1 MDLNGILQ
9 VIDNSR
15 LVHPDKNK
23 SEETSLGSTEAF
35 MELLEK
41 SCQEP
46 EKFWSDVAKEL
57 VWYEPWTE
65 TISGSLPDFK
75 FFVNGISNPCVN
87 LLDRHIENGAGNRC
101 ALIWEGENGDTG
113 FYTYNML
120 LAEVNRFANVLKDF
134 GVKKGD
140 GVAIFLPN
148 LAEAFI
154 AVLACFRIGAVYN
167 AIFSGFSEKSLEDRL
182 VQFEPKVLVTAD
194 ATQRRGKIIALKT
207 KADKVVP
214 NIASLHGVIVVDRL
228 HTDIPMTENRDYYWH
243 ELRRTASINC
253 EPERIEA
260 NEPGIVFYT
269 SGTTGKPK
277 GVVHSG
283 IAFVLQNYIYG
294 KYHMDHHE
302 DDVFWCS
309 ADIGWLTMHIWG
321 IAGALANGVTTI
333 VYEGAPDY
341 PAKGR
346 FYEMIEKYRINK
358 LFTAPTALRM
368 LKSMGEAELSKYDLS
383 SLDVISLV
391 GEPFDPETWNWTYKV
406 LGKERICVNNT
417 WGQTE
422 TAGTPLAGAAWL
434 TPMKPGS
441 AGLQFLGAD
450 MDVVDEAGNSLP
462 PNTLGNLVIR
472 SPFPMLCRTLW
483 KEPERY
489 YNSYY
494 SQVDGSYFASDL
506 AIKDEDGHF
515 WVVGRSDD
523 AINVAGHR
531 LSTMEMESCVLEV
544 KGISEAAVIGVP
556 DKIKGEVPLVFIRL
570 ADGHKADDKIKES
583 VRNSIV
589 TQIGKIAQPGDIII
603 AETLPKTV
611 SGKIMRRL
619 LKEVVTSGTV
629 AGDVTGLEDPSTVK
643 HIQEITNKKTTLHG

>member
-1 MDLNGILQ
+1 
-9 VIDNSR
+9 
-15 LVHPDKNK
+15 
-23 SEETSLGSTEAF
+23 
-35 MELLEK
+35 
-41 SCQEP
+41 
-46 EKFWSDVAKEL
+46 
-57 VWYEPWTE
+57 
-65 TISGSLPDFK
+65 
-75 FFVNGISNPCVN
+75 
-87 LLDRHIENGAGNRC
+87 
-101 ALIWEGENGDTG
+101 
-113 FYTYNML
+113 ML
-120 LAEVNRFANVLKDF
+120 
-134 GVKKGD
+134 KKGD

-368 LKSMGEAELSKYDLS
+368 LKKY
-383 SLDVISLV
+383 
-391 GEPFDPETWNWTYKV
+391 
-406 LGKERICVNNT
+406 
-417 WGQTE
+417 
-422 TAGTPLAGAAWL
+422 
-434 TPMKPGS
+434 
-441 AGLQFLGAD
+441 
-450 MDVVDEAGNSLP
+450 
-462 PNTLGNLVIR
+462 
-472 SPFPMLCRTLW
+472 
-483 KEPERY
+483 
-489 YNSYY
+489 
-494 SQVDGSYFASDL
+494 
-506 AIKDEDGHF
+506 
-515 WVVGRSDD
+515 GRSG
-523 AINVAGHR
+523 ALKIRPVILGRHFARRRTIRPGNVE
-531 LSTMEMESCVLEV
+531 L
-544 KGISEAAVIGVP
+544 
-556 DKIKGEVPLVFIRL
+556 
-570 ADGHKADDKIKES
+570 
-583 VRNSIV
+583 
-589 TQIGKIAQPGDIII
+589 DI
-603 AETLPKTV
+603 
-611 SGKIMRRL
+611 
-619 LKEVVTSGTV
+619 
-629 AGDVTGLEDPSTVK
+629 
-643 HIQEITNKKTTLHG
+643 